1 MEGGK
6 LKKVKHFPGGG
17 NSHWK
22 AGEGILYISL
32 RGVEKRRQR
41 KDASKP
47 RPCVTSVAIIMCEKI
62 FRRAS
67 TSSEQIF
74 R

>member
-1 MEGGK
+1 MAGGK

-32 RGVEKRRQR
+32 RVVEKGRQG
-41 KDASKP
+41 KDDGK
-47 RPCVTSVAIIMCEKI
+47 PCVTSVVIMMLEKI
-62 FRRAS
+62 FRPAS
-67 TSSEQIF
+67 PSSGQIF

>member
-1 MEGGK
+1 MAGGK

-22 AGEGILYISL
+22 AGEGILHISL
-32 RGVEKRRQR
+32 RGVEKGRQG
-41 KDASKP
+41 KDDGK
-47 RPCVTSVAIIMCEKI
+47 PCVTSVAIMMFEKYL
-62 FRRAS
+62 RSAS
-67 TSSEQIF
+67 PSSEQIF

>member
-1 MEGGK
+1 MAGGK

-17 NSHWK
+17 NSVWK

-32 RGVEKRRQR
+32 SGVEKGRQR
-41 KDASKP
+41 KDDGK
-47 RPCVTSVAIIMCEKI
+47 PCVTSLAIMMFEKI
-62 FRRAS
+62 FRPAS
-67 TSSEQIF
+67 PSSEQIF

>member
-1 MEGGK
+1 MAGGK

-17 NSHWK
+17 NSVWK

-32 RGVEKRRQR
+32 SGVKKGRQR
-41 KDASKP
+41 KDDGK
-47 RPCVTSVAIIMCEKI
+47 PCVTSVAIMMFEKN
-62 FRRAS
+62 FCPAS
-67 TSSEQIF
+67 PSSEQIF